1 MKKTDDE
8 EIIMPSF
15 ASGKA
20 FIQYEDIG
28 KKVKNLFDFLHEEKT
43 RKWIAK
49 TIELGVSWDRIFIFC
64 ASVWS
69 YPEDIEKIINVVDD
83 GRALE
88 IQNMADSEKTCITLE
103 PIKLE
108 GGTKLRPQI
117 TLVLCGSEK
126 KGVSNFYGKYFKS
139 HPWFTPSI
147 EKILCEQN
155 NDDNNKQPL
164 SESSKKKM
172 VPYSF

>member
-49 TIELGVSWDRIFIFC
+49 TVKLGVSWDRIFIFC
-64 ASVWS
+64 VSVWS
-69 YPEDIEKIINVVDD
+69 YPKDIEKGIKIINDD
-83 GRALE
+83 RTVE
-88 IQNMADSEKTCITLE
+88 IQNTDDSETTFITLE
-103 PIKLE
+103 PIKL
-108 GGTKLRPQI
+108 KLRPKI
-117 TLVLCGSEK
+117 TLVLCGNEK
-126 KGVSNFYGKYFKS
+126 KVRVT
-139 HPWFTPSI
+139 FTANTLRTIHGLP
-147 EKILCEQN
+147 QA
-155 NDDNNKQPL
+155 
-164 SESSKKKM
+164 
-172 VPYSF
+172 